1 MNYCNPIRRPAVA
14 KLIIPLAAS
23 ATIIWT
29 TLSSAGQAVA
39 AAAATIPSHLPPAL
53 ADYNDQ
59 HLDSIKEILL
69 HRIDQ
74 EPFNLIASLIFL
86 LALIHIFIAPFFL
99 GVAKKIK
106 QRFHAKHPDTEVSFL
121 SEMLHF
127 VGEVEVVFGLWAVVL
142 AGAIC
147 LYFDPHEA
155 IHYITYKVNYTE
167 PTFIVVIMSL
177 AATKPILDITRI
189 CLGQIASLFK
199 STPVAWWA
207 VILTLTPI
215 LGSFITEPAAMT
227 IGALLLGREFYTSRP
242 SIQLKYA
249 TIGLLFVNISVGGT
263 FTNFA
268 APPVLM
274 VAKPWEWSTMF
285 MLQNFAWKAAI
296 GIIISNLMYFL
307 WFKKEIST
315 LRSHKTPLSSLE
327 ESTYAPGWV
336 ILVHVAFMVWTV
348 FMAHYPVLFIGGFLF
363 FLGFYQAT
371 RPYQQPLALQQALL
385 VGFFLAGLVI
395 HGGLQGWWIQPVLS
409 SLPKNGLMLTSTLLT
424 TLNDNA
430 AITYLASLIPNFPDE
445 LKYAVMVGALSG
457 GGLTVIANAPN
468 PAGVAILSQHFDQG
482 RINPI
487 YLFLGAL
494 IPTIIV
500 GSVFM
505 LGDSLV
511 SSFTLL
517 MHSKGG

>member
-1 MNYCNPIRRPAVA
+1 MAGKMRAWVGRG
-14 KLIIPLAAS
+14 LSMGAAMMS
-23 ATIIWT
+23 ATSAWAVGDVP
-29 TLSSAGQAVA
+29 SS
-39 AAAATIPSHLPPAL
+39 LPPAL
-53 ADYNDQ
+53 SSYQDQ
-59 HLDSIKEILL
+59 HLGSIKEILL
-69 HRIDQ
+69 HRIEY

-86 LALIHIFIAPFFL
+86 VALIHIFIAPFFL

-106 QRFHAKHPDTEVSFL
+106 QRFYTKHSDAEVSFL
-121 SEMLHF
+121 AEVLHF

-147 LYFDPHEA
+147 VYFDPHEA

-167 PTFIVVIMSL
+167 PMFIVVIMSL
-177 AATKPILDITRI
+177 AATKPILEFTRV
-189 CLGQIASLFK
+189 CLGGIARLFHDR
-199 STPVAWWA
+199 PVAWWA
-207 VILTLTPI
+207 VILTVAPI
-215 LGSFITEPAAMT
+215 LGSLITEPAAMT
-227 IGALLLGREFYTSRP
+227 IGALLLGREFYLTQP
-242 SIQLKYA
+242 STQLKYA

-274 VAKPWEWSTMF
+274 VAKPWNWSTMF
-285 MLQNFAWKAAI
+285 MLENFAWKAAI
-296 GIIISNLMYFL
+296 GIVIANMLYFL
-307 WFKKEIST
+307 WFRKEMIALGT
-315 LRSHKTPLSSLE
+315 DTTSSPTEDEPSLKI
-327 ESTYAPGWV
+327 PGWV
-336 ILVHVAFMVWTV
+336 IMTHIAFMVWTV
-348 FMAHYPVLFIGGFLF
+348 LMAHYPVLFVGGFLF

-409 SLPKNGLMLTSTLLT
+409 SLPADGLMLTSTLLT

-468 PAGVAILSQHFDQG
+468 PAGVAILSKYFDQG
-482 RINPI
+482 RINPL
-487 YLFLGAL
+487 YLFVGAL
-494 IPTIIV
+494 VPTIIM
-500 GSVFM
+500 GLVFM
-505 LGDSLV
+505 LL
-511 SSFTLL
+511 
-517 MHSKGG
+517 